1 MTKIIIKNK
10 QEYHLKIKIDENQE
24 SEESEES
31 ENHHHAVNKNVIV
44 DELKSKSKSKSKS
57 LVAKSKSVLK
67 SLPKEI
73 SINNYALLL
82 CNDYDY
88 KVIDLKK
95 MCNKI
100 QREYEYKKM
109 KTTGTK
115 VEMKQNIYNFYNH
128 TFHSI
133 KIQLKYKSHLR
144 RKMIMLRGPALKNRE
159 MCINETDFY
168 TLDPIRDIPDAQFY
182 SYEEMC
188 GEKVCC
194 YGFDIASICNLIL
207 NDNGVD
213 SVANLNHRLIWT
225 ASSNPY
231 NRSTIP
237 HNITRDI
244 LKIIK
249 LDRILNNK
257 DKKNEN
263 KNKNKNSK
271 NKNNNNNNNNNHNSW
286 NETGGVNGNIILD
299 NSDMNHNNG
308 GSGSGSGSGNGN
320 IVITLPQDVLT
331 PQQRYHQNVLQLFQ
345 NINSLGHYSDA
356 DWFLHLTYQQHI
368 TFLRELIDIWNYR
381 AELSYNAR
389 AAIYPPHGNPFPQHI
404 MGWLTHQ
411 FYSYLT
417 IENIISIN
425 MTIIERITT
434 AAILESDRCLGANF
448 VLCALTLVSIPAREA
463 LPWLYQSVMYT

>member
-1 MTKIIIKNK
+1 MTKIIIRKKNK
-10 QEYHLKIKIDENQE
+10 DIEEQQQGKQGGQECNMVIKP
-24 SEESEES
+24 SL
-31 ENHHHAVNKNVIV
+31 
-44 DELKSKSKSKSKS
+44 LKSKST
-57 LVAKSKSVLK
+57 LK
-67 SLPKEI
+67 QLPEEI

-82 CNDYDY
+82 YNDYDY

-95 MCNKI
+95 MCTKI

-115 VEMKQNIYNFYNH
+115 VEMKQNIYNFYNY

-133 KIQLKYKSHLR
+133 KIQLKFKSHLR

-213 SVANLNHRLIWT
+213 SIANLNYRLIWT

-231 NRSTIP
+231 NRSIIP
-237 HNITRDI
+237 PNITRDI

-249 LDRILNNK
+249 LDRLLNNK

-263 KNKNKNSK
+263 KNKNKNNR
-271 NKNNNNNNNNNHNSW
+271 NKNNNNNNNNNW
-286 NETGGVNGNIILD
+286 NEINGVNGNIVLD

-308 GSGSGSGSGNGN
+308 GSGSGN
-320 IVITLPQDVLT
+320 IVITLPQDTLT
-331 PQQRYHQNVLQLFQ
+331 PQQRHRQNVLQLFQ

-356 DWFLHLTYQQHI
+356 DWFLHLSYQQHI

-417 IENIISIN
+417 MENIVSIN
-425 MTIIERITT
+425 MTIIERITVS
-434 AAILESDRCLGANF
+434 AILESDRCLGANF

-463 LPWLYQSVMYT
+463 LPWLYQSVMYA

>member
-1 MTKIIIKNK
+1 MTKIIIRKKK
-10 QEYHLKIKIDENQE
+10 QDTEEQEEQQYNTVIK
-24 SEESEES
+24 
-31 ENHHHAVNKNVIV
+31 
-44 DELKSKSKSKSKS
+44 LPLLSK
-57 LVAKSKSVLK
+57 VKSVSK
-67 SLPKEI
+67 RLPEEEI
-73 SINNYALLL
+73 SINNYELLL

-100 QREYEYKKM
+100 QRDYGYKKI

-115 VEMKQNIYNFYNH
+115 VEMKQNIYNFYNQ
-128 TFHSI
+128 TFYCI
-133 KIQLKYKSHLR
+133 KIQLKFKSHLY
-144 RKMIMLRGPALKNRE
+144 RKMAMLRGPALKNRE
-159 MCINETDFY
+159 LCINETDFY
-168 TLDPIRDIPDAQFY
+168 TLDPIREIPDTQFY

-225 ASSNPY
+225 ESSNPY
-231 NRSTIP
+231 NRSVIP
-237 HNITRDI
+237 HNITRNI

-249 LDRILNNK
+249 LDRILNGKKENDNGK
-257 DKKNEN
+257 KKNN
-263 KNKNKNSK
+263 KKTTLAS
-271 NKNNNNNNNNNHNSW
+271 NNTSNV
-286 NETGGVNGNIILD
+286 EGGEGTF
-299 NSDMNHNNG
+299 G
-308 GSGSGSGSGNGN
+308 ANGN
-320 IVITLPQDVLT
+320 IVIELPQDTLT

-345 NINSLGHYSDA
+345 NINLLGHYSEQ

-368 TFLRELIDIWNYR
+368 TFLRELMDIWNYR

-389 AAIYPPHGNPFPQHI
+389 AAIYPPHGNPFPQHV

-411 FYSYLT
+411 FYAYLT
-417 IENIISIN
+417 VENIISIN
-425 MTIIERITT
+425 MTIIERLTTT
-434 AAILESDRCLGANF
+434 AMQESYRCLGANF

-463 LPWLYQSVMYT
+463 LPWLYQSVMYA

>member
-1 MTKIIIKNK
+1 MTKIIIRKKN
-10 QEYHLKIKIDENQE
+10 QDT
-24 SEESEES
+24 EEPC
-31 ENHHHAVNKNVIV
+31 NTVITPSL
-44 DELKSKSKSKSKS
+44 LKSKSTVKS
-57 LVAKSKSVLK
+57 LKPLK
-67 SLPKEI
+67 QLPEVI

-82 CNDYDY
+82 DNDFDY

-95 MCNKI
+95 MCTKI

-115 VEMKQNIYNFYNH
+115 VEMKQNIYNFYNQ

-133 KIQLKYKSHLR
+133 KIQLKFKSHLR

-159 MCINETDFY
+159 ICINETDFY
-168 TLDPIRDIPDAQFY
+168 TLDPIREIPDAQFY

-188 GEKVCC
+188 GEKACC

-231 NRSTIP
+231 NRSIIP

-257 DKKNEN
+257 DKKNEHK

-271 NKNNNNNNNNNHNSW
+271 NKNNW
-286 NETGGVNGNIILD
+286 NENVSGNGNTVLD
-299 NSDMNHNNG
+299 NDNGIMNHSN
-308 GSGSGSGSGNGN
+308 SGSGSGSGN
-320 IVITLPQDVLT
+320 IVIDLPQDVLT
-331 PQQRYHQNVLQLFQ
+331 PQQRYHQNVLHLFQ
-345 NINSLGHYSDA
+345 NINLLGHYSDP

-368 TFLRELIDIWNYR
+368 TFLRELMDIWNYR

-389 AAIYPPHGNPFPQHI
+389 ASIYPPYGNPFPQHI
-404 MGWLTHQ
+404 TGWLTHQ
-411 FYSYLT
+411 FYAYLT
-417 IENIISIN
+417 LETIVNIN
-425 MTIIERITT
+425 MTIIERLTTT
-434 AAILESDRCLGANF
+434 AMQESDRCLGANF

-463 LPWLYQSVMYT
+463 LPWLYQSVMYM

>member
-1 MTKIIIKNK
+1 MAKIIIRKKK
-10 QEYHLKIKIDENQE
+10 QDTEEQEEQQGQQYNTVIKP
-24 SEESEES
+24 
-31 ENHHHAVNKNVIV
+31 
-44 DELKSKSKSKSKS
+44 S
-57 LVAKSKSVLK
+57 LLPKVKSVSK
-67 SLPKEI
+67 RLPEEEI

-100 QREYEYKKM
+100 QRDYGYKKI

-115 VEMKQNIYNFYNH
+115 VEMKQNIYNFYNQ
-128 TFHSI
+128 TFYCI
-133 KIQLKYKSHLR
+133 KIQLKFKSHLY
-144 RKMIMLRGPALKNRE
+144 RKMAMLRGPALKNRE
-159 MCINETDFY
+159 LCINETDFY
-168 TLDPIRDIPDAQFY
+168 TLDPIREIPDTQFY

-225 ASSNPY
+225 ESSNPY
-231 NRSTIP
+231 NRSVIP
-237 HNITRDI
+237 HNITRNI

-249 LDRILNNK
+249 LDRILNGKKENDNGK
-257 DKKNEN
+257 KKNN
-263 KNKNKNSK
+263 KKTLAS
-271 NKNNNNNNNNNHNSW
+271 NNNNTSIV
-286 NETGGVNGNIILD
+286 EGGEGTF
-299 NSDMNHNNG
+299 
-308 GSGSGSGSGNGN
+308 GSNGN
-320 IVITLPQDVLT
+320 IVIELPQDTLT
-331 PQQRYHQNVLQLFQ
+331 PQQRYRQNVLQLFQ
-345 NINSLGHYSDA
+345 NINLLGHYSEH

-368 TFLRELIDIWNYR
+368 TFLRELMDIWNYR

-404 MGWLTHQ
+404 TGWLTHQ
-411 FYSYLT
+411 FYAYLT
-417 IENIISIN
+417 VENIISIN
-425 MTIIERITT
+425 MTIIERLTTT
-434 AAILESDRCLGANF
+434 AMQESDRCLGANF

-463 LPWLYQSVMYT
+463 LPWLYQSVMYV

>member
-1 MTKIIIKNK
+1 MTKIIVRKKK
-10 QEYHLKIKIDENQE
+10 QDTEEQQQQKQDTEEQE
-24 SEESEES
+24 QQGQQC
-31 ENHHHAVNKNVIV
+31 NTVIAPSL
-44 DELKSKSKSKSKS
+44 LKSKSIVKQ
-57 LVAKSKSVLK
+57 LK
-67 SLPKEI
+67 QLKQLKPLKQLPEVI

-82 CNDYDY
+82 DNDIDY
-88 KVIDLKK
+88 KVLDLKK
-95 MCNKI
+95 MCTKI

-115 VEMKQNIYNFYNH
+115 VEMKQNIYNFYNQ

-133 KIQLKYKSHLR
+133 KIQLKFKSHLR
-144 RKMIMLRGPALKNRE
+144 RKITMLRGPALKNRE
-159 MCINETDFY
+159 ICINETDFY
-168 TLDPIRDIPDAQFY
+168 TLDPIREIPDAQFY

-188 GEKVCC
+188 GEKACC

-213 SVANLNHRLIWT
+213 SVANLNHRLVWT

-237 HNITRDI
+237 PNITRDI

-249 LDRILNNK
+249 LDRLLNNK

-271 NKNNNNNNNNNHNSW
+271 NKNNNNNNW
-286 NETGGVNGNIILD
+286 NENGANGNIILD
-299 NSDMNHNNG
+299 NGGGGG
-308 GSGSGSGSGNGN
+308 GSGSGN
-320 IVITLPQDVLT
+320 IVIELPQDVLT
-331 PQQRYHQNVLQLFQ
+331 PQQRYRQNVLHLFQ
-345 NINSLGHYSDA
+345 NINFLGHYSDP

-368 TFLRELIDIWNYR
+368 TFLRELMDIWNYR

-389 AAIYPPHGNPFPQHI
+389 ASIYPPYGNPFPHHI
-404 MGWLTHQ
+404 TGWLTHQ
-411 FYSYLT
+411 FYAYLT
-417 IENIISIN
+417 LENIVNIN
-425 MTIIERITT
+425 MTIIERLTTT
-434 AAILESDRCLGANF
+434 AMQESDRCLGANF

>member
-1 MTKIIIKNK
+1 MTKIIVRKKKQDTEEQQQQQK
-10 QEYHLKIKIDENQE
+10 QEQE
-24 SEESEES
+24 GQQC
-31 ENHHHAVNKNVIV
+31 NTVIAPSL
-44 DELKSKSKSKSKS
+44 LKSKSTVKP
-57 LVAKSKSVLK
+57 LK
-67 SLPKEI
+67 QLKQLKQLPEVI

-82 CNDYDY
+82 DNDIDY
-88 KVIDLKK
+88 KVLDLKK
-95 MCNKI
+95 MCTKI

-115 VEMKQNIYNFYNH
+115 VEMKQNIYNFYNQ

-133 KIQLKYKSHLR
+133 KIQLKFNTHLR
-144 RKMIMLRGPALKNRE
+144 RKMTMLRGPALKNRE
-159 MCINETDFY
+159 ICINETDFY
-168 TLDPIRDIPDAQFY
+168 TLDPIREIPDAQFY

-188 GEKVCC
+188 GGKACC

-213 SVANLNHRLIWT
+213 SVANLNHRLVWT

-231 NRSTIP
+231 NRSIIP
-237 HNITRDI
+237 PNITRDI

-249 LDRILNNK
+249 LDRLLNNK

-271 NKNNNNNNNNNHNSW
+271 NKNNNNNNNNW
-286 NETGGVNGNIILD
+286 NENGVDGNIILD
-299 NSDMNHNNG
+299 NGGGG
-308 GSGSGSGSGNGN
+308 GSGSGN
-320 IVITLPQDVLT
+320 IVIELPQDVLT
-331 PQQRYHQNVLQLFQ
+331 PQQRYRQNVLHLFQ
-345 NINSLGHYSDA
+345 SINFLGHYSDP

-368 TFLRELIDIWNYR
+368 TFLRELMDIWNYR

-389 AAIYPPHGNPFPQHI
+389 ALIYPPYGNPFPHHI
-404 MGWLTHQ
+404 TGWLTHQ
-411 FYSYLT
+411 FYAYLT
-417 IENIISIN
+417 LENIVNIN
-425 MTIIERITT
+425 MTIIERLTTT
-434 AAILESDRCLGANF
+434 AMQESDRCLGANF

>member
-1 MTKIIIKNK
+1 MTKIIIRKKK
-10 QEYHLKIKIDENQE
+10 QDAEEQE
-24 SEESEES
+24 GQQGQQCNS
-31 ENHHHAVNKNVIV
+31 VITPSL
-44 DELKSKSKSKSKS
+44 LKSKSTVKS
-57 LVAKSKSVLK
+57 LK
-67 SLPKEI
+67 SLKQLPEVI

-95 MCNKI
+95 MCTKI

-115 VEMKQNIYNFYNH
+115 VEMKQNIYNFYNQ

-133 KIQLKYKSHLR
+133 KIQLKFNSHLR

-168 TLDPIRDIPDAQFY
+168 TMDPIRDIPDAQFY

-188 GEKVCC
+188 GEKACC

-249 LDRILNNK
+249 LDRLLNNK

-263 KNKNKNSK
+263 KNKNKNNK
-271 NKNNNNNNNNNHNSW
+271 NKNNNNNNNNHNSW
-286 NETGGVNGNIILD
+286 NETDGVNGNIVLD

-308 GSGSGSGSGNGN
+308 GSGGGN
-320 IVITLPQDVLT
+320 IVITLPQDTLT
-331 PQQRYHQNVLQLFQ
+331 PQQRHRQNVLQLFQ

-356 DWFLHLTYQQHI
+356 DWFLHLSYQQHI

-389 AAIYPPHGNPFPQHI
+389 EAIYPPHGNPFPQHI

-417 IENIISIN
+417 MENIVSIN
-425 MTIIERITT
+425 MTIIERITVS
-434 AAILESDRCLGANF
+434 AILESDRCLGANF

-463 LPWLYQSVMYT
+463 LPWLYQSVMYI

>member
-1 MTKIIIKNK
+1 MTKIIIRKKN
-10 QEYHLKIKIDENQE
+10 QDIEEQQQGQQGQQCNMIITPSLLK
-24 SEESEES
+24 
-31 ENHHHAVNKNVIV
+31 
-44 DELKSKSKSKSKS
+44 LKSKSTLKLSKP
-57 LVAKSKSVLK
+57 LK
-67 SLPKEI
+67 QLPEEI

-95 MCNKI
+95 MCTKI
-100 QREYEYKKM
+100 QREYDYKKM

-128 TFHSI
+128 TFYSI
-133 KIQLKYKSHLR
+133 KIQLKFKSHLR
-144 RKMIMLRGPALKNRE
+144 RKMIILRGPALKNRE

-188 GEKVCC
+188 GEKACC

-213 SVANLNHRLIWT
+213 SIANLNYRLIWT

-231 NRSTIP
+231 NRSIIP
-237 HNITRDI
+237 PNITRDI

-249 LDRILNNK
+249 LDRLLNNK

-263 KNKNKNSK
+263 KNKNKNSR
-271 NKNNNNNNNNNHNSW
+271 NKNNNNNNNNNNW
-286 NETGGVNGNIILD
+286 NEINGVNGNIVLD

-308 GSGSGSGSGNGN
+308 GSGSGSGN
-320 IVITLPQDVLT
+320 IVITLPQDTLT
-331 PQQRYHQNVLQLFQ
+331 PQQRHRQNVLQLFQ

-356 DWFLHLTYQQHI
+356 DWFLHLSYQQHI

-417 IENIISIN
+417 MENIVSIN
-425 MTIIERITT
+425 MTIIERITVS
-434 AAILESDRCLGANF
+434 AILESDRCLGANF

-463 LPWLYQSVMYT
+463 LPWLYQSVMYA

>member
-1 MTKIIIKNK
+1 MTKIIIRKKN
-10 QEYHLKIKIDENQE
+10 QDT
-24 SEESEES
+24 EEPC
-31 ENHHHAVNKNVIV
+31 NTVITPSL
-44 DELKSKSKSKSKS
+44 LKSKSTVKS
-57 LVAKSKSVLK
+57 LKPLK
-67 SLPKEI
+67 QLPEVI

-82 CNDYDY
+82 DNDFDY

-95 MCNKI
+95 MCTKI

-115 VEMKQNIYNFYNH
+115 VEMKQNIYNFYNQ

-133 KIQLKYKSHLR
+133 KIQLKFKSHLR

-168 TLDPIRDIPDAQFY
+168 TLDPIREIPDAQFY

-188 GEKVCC
+188 GEKACC

-231 NRSTIP
+231 NRSIIP

-257 DKKNEN
+257 DKKNEHK

-271 NKNNNNNNNNNHNSW
+271 NKNNW
-286 NETGGVNGNIILD
+286 NENVSGNGNTVLD
-299 NSDMNHNNG
+299 NDNGIMNHSN
-308 GSGSGSGSGNGN
+308 SGSGSGN
-320 IVITLPQDVLT
+320 IVIDLPQDVLT
-331 PQQRYHQNVLQLFQ
+331 PQQRYHQNVLHLFQ
-345 NINSLGHYSDA
+345 NINLLGHYSDP

-368 TFLRELIDIWNYR
+368 TFLRELMDIWNYR

-389 AAIYPPHGNPFPQHI
+389 ASIYPPYGNPFPQHI
-404 MGWLTHQ
+404 TGWLTHQ
-411 FYSYLT
+411 FYAYLT
-417 IENIISIN
+417 LETIVNIN
-425 MTIIERITT
+425 MTIIERLTTT
-434 AAILESDRCLGANF
+434 AMQESDRCLGANF

-463 LPWLYQSVMYT
+463 LPWLYQSVMYM

>member
-1 MTKIIIKNK
+1 MTKIIIRKKN
-10 QEYHLKIKIDENQE
+10 QDT
-24 SEESEES
+24 EEPC
-31 ENHHHAVNKNVIV
+31 NTVITPSL
-44 DELKSKSKSKSKS
+44 LKSKPTVKS
-57 LVAKSKSVLK
+57 LKPLK
-67 SLPKEI
+67 QLKQLPEVI

-82 CNDYDY
+82 DNDFDY

-95 MCNKI
+95 MCTKI

-115 VEMKQNIYNFYNH
+115 VEMKQNIYNFYNQ

-133 KIQLKYKSHLR
+133 KIQLKFKSHLR

-188 GEKVCC
+188 GEKACC

-231 NRSTIP
+231 NRSIIP

-257 DKKNEN
+257 DKKNEHK

-271 NKNNNNNNNNNHNSW
+271 NKNNW
-286 NETGGVNGNIILD
+286 NENVSGNGNTVLD
-299 NSDMNHNNG
+299 NDNGIMNHSN
-308 GSGSGSGSGNGN
+308 SGSGSGN
-320 IVITLPQDVLT
+320 IVIDLPQDVLT
-331 PQQRYHQNVLQLFQ
+331 PQQRYHQNVLHLFQ
-345 NINSLGHYSDA
+345 NINLLGHYSDP

-368 TFLRELIDIWNYR
+368 TFLRELMDIWNYR

-389 AAIYPPHGNPFPQHI
+389 ASIYPPYGNPFPQHI
-404 MGWLTHQ
+404 TGWLTHQ
-411 FYSYLT
+411 FYAYLT
-417 IENIISIN
+417 LETIVNIN
-425 MTIIERITT
+425 MTIIERLTTT
-434 AAILESDRCLGANF
+434 AMQESDRCLGANF

-463 LPWLYQSVMYT
+463 LPWLYQSVMYM

>member
-1 MTKIIIKNK
+1 MPKIIIKKK
-10 QEYHLKIKIDENQE
+10 QDA
-24 SEESEES
+24 EEQC
-31 ENHHHAVNKNVIV
+31 NVV
-44 DELKSKSKSKSKS
+44 VSPSSSLSPSFKLKSTSKLKPSTSK
-57 LVAKSKSVLK
+57 L
-67 SLPKEI
+67 LPEAI

-82 CNDYDY
+82 DNDFDF
-88 KVIDLKK
+88 KVVYLKK
-95 MCNKI
+95 MCGKI
-100 QREYEYKKM
+100 QREYDYKKM

-115 VEMKQNIYNFYNH
+115 VEMKQNIYNFYNQ

-133 KIQLKYKSHLR
+133 KIQLKFKSHLR

-159 MCINETDFY
+159 ICINETDFY
-168 TLDPIRDIPDAQFY
+168 TLDPIREIPDAQFY

-188 GEKVCC
+188 GGKACC

-213 SVANLNHRLIWT
+213 SVANLNHRLVWT

-231 NRSTIP
+231 NRSIIP
-237 HNITRDI
+237 PNITRDI

-249 LDRILNNK
+249 LDRLLNNK

-271 NKNNNNNNNNNHNSW
+271 NKNNNNNNW
-286 NETGGVNGNIILD
+286 NENGGNGNIILD
-299 NSDMNHNNG
+299 NGGGG
-308 GSGSGSGSGNGN
+308 GSGSGN
-320 IVITLPQDVLT
+320 IVIDLPQDTLT
-331 PQQRYHQNVLQLFQ
+331 PQQRYRQNVLHLFQ
-345 NINSLGHYSDA
+345 NIDLLGHYSDP
-356 DWFLHLTYQQHI
+356 DWFLHLTYQEHI
-368 TFLRELIDIWNYR
+368 TFLRELMDIWNYR

-389 AAIYPPHGNPFPQHI
+389 ASVYPPYGNPFPHHI
-404 MGWLTHQ
+404 TGWLTHQ

-417 IENIISIN
+417 LETIVNIN
-425 MTIIERITT
+425 MTIIERLTTT
-434 AAILESDRCLGANF
+434 AMQESDRCLGANF

>member
-1 MTKIIIKNK
+1 MTKIIIRKKK
-10 QEYHLKIKIDENQE
+10 QDAEEQE
-24 SEESEES
+24 GQQGQQCNS
-31 ENHHHAVNKNVIV
+31 VITPPL
-44 DELKSKSKSKSKS
+44 LKSKSTVKS
-57 LVAKSKSVLK
+57 LK
-67 SLPKEI
+67 SLKQLPEVI

-95 MCNKI
+95 MCTKI
-100 QREYEYKKM
+100 QREYDYKKM

-115 VEMKQNIYNFYNH
+115 VEMKQNIYNFYNQ

-133 KIQLKYKSHLR
+133 KIQLKFNSHLR

-168 TLDPIRDIPDAQFY
+168 TMDPIRDIPDAQFY

-188 GEKVCC
+188 GEKACC

-249 LDRILNNK
+249 LDRLLNNK

-263 KNKNKNSK
+263 KNKNKNNK
-271 NKNNNNNNNNNHNSW
+271 NKNNNNNNNNHNSW
-286 NETGGVNGNIILD
+286 NETDGVNGNIVLD

-308 GSGSGSGSGNGN
+308 GSGGGN
-320 IVITLPQDVLT
+320 IVITLPQDTLT
-331 PQQRYHQNVLQLFQ
+331 PQQRHHQNVLQLFQ

-356 DWFLHLTYQQHI
+356 DWFLHLSYQQHI

-389 AAIYPPHGNPFPQHI
+389 EAIYPPHGNPFPQHI

-417 IENIISIN
+417 MENIVSIN
-425 MTIIERITT
+425 MTIIERITVS
-434 AAILESDRCLGANF
+434 AILESDRCLGANF

-463 LPWLYQSVMYT
+463 LPWLYQSVMYI

>member
-1 MTKIIIKNK
+1 MTKIIIRKKK
-10 QEYHLKIKIDENQE
+10 QDAEEQEGQQGQQCNADAVITPSLLK
-24 SEESEES
+24 
-31 ENHHHAVNKNVIV
+31 
-44 DELKSKSKSKSKS
+44 LKSKSTLKLSKP
-57 LVAKSKSVLK
+57 LK
-67 SLPKEI
+67 QLPEEI

-95 MCNKI
+95 MCTKI
-100 QREYEYKKM
+100 QREYDYKKM

-115 VEMKQNIYNFYNH
+115 VEMKQNIYNFYNQ

-133 KIQLKYKSHLR
+133 KIQLKFNSHLR

-168 TLDPIRDIPDAQFY
+168 TMDPIRDIPDAQFY

-188 GEKVCC
+188 GEKACC

-231 NRSTIP
+231 NRSIIP

-249 LDRILNNK
+249 LDRLLNNK

-263 KNKNKNSK
+263 KNKNKNNK
-271 NKNNNNNNNNNHNSW
+271 NKNNNNNNNNHNSW
-286 NETGGVNGNIILD
+286 NETGGVNGNTVLN
-299 NSDMNHNNG
+299 NSDMNYNSG
-308 GSGSGSGSGNGN
+308 GSGN
-320 IVITLPQDVLT
+320 IVITLPQDTLT
-331 PQQRYHQNVLQLFQ
+331 PQQRHRQNVLQLFQ

-356 DWFLHLTYQQHI
+356 DWFLHLSYQQHI

-389 AAIYPPHGNPFPQHI
+389 EAIYPPHGNPFPQHI

-417 IENIISIN
+417 MENIVSIN
-425 MTIIERITT
+425 MTIIERITVS
-434 AAILESDRCLGANF
+434 AILESDRCLGANF

-463 LPWLYQSVMYT
+463 LPWLYQSVMYI

>member
-1 MTKIIIKNK
+1 MTKIIVRKKK
-10 QEYHLKIKIDENQE
+10 QDTEEQQEQEGQQCNTVVKPLKP
-24 SEESEES
+24 
-31 ENHHHAVNKNVIV
+31 
-44 DELKSKSKSKSKS
+44 LKR
-57 LVAKSKSVLK
+57 LK
-67 SLPKEI
+67 QLKQLKQLKPLPDVI

-82 CNDYDY
+82 ENDYDY

-95 MCNKI
+95 MCTKI
-100 QREYEYKKM
+100 QRDYEYKKM

-115 VEMKQNIYNFYNH
+115 VEMKQNIYNFYNQ

-133 KIQLKYKSHLR
+133 KIQLKFKSHLR
-144 RKMIMLRGPALKNRE
+144 RKMTMLRGPALKNRE
-159 MCINETDFY
+159 ICINETDFY
-168 TLDPIRDIPDAQFY
+168 TLDPIREIPDAQFY

-188 GEKVCC
+188 GGKACC

-231 NRSTIP
+231 NRSIIP
-237 HNITRDI
+237 PNITRDI

-249 LDRILNNK
+249 LDRLLNNK

-271 NKNNNNNNNNNHNSW
+271 NKN
-286 NETGGVNGNIILD
+286 GVNGNIILD
-299 NSDMNHNNG
+299 NGGGGGG
-308 GSGSGSGSGNGN
+308 GSGSGN
-320 IVITLPQDVLT
+320 IVIELPQDTLT
-331 PQQRYHQNVLQLFQ
+331 PQQRYRQTVLHLFQ
-345 NINSLGHYSDA
+345 NIDLLGHYSDP
-356 DWFLHLTYQQHI
+356 DWFLHLTYQEHI
-368 TFLRELIDIWNYR
+368 TFLRELMDIWNYR

-389 AAIYPPHGNPFPQHI
+389 ASIYPPYGNPFPHHI
-404 MGWLTHQ
+404 TGWLTHQ

-417 IENIISIN
+417 LETIVNIN
-425 MTIIERITT
+425 MTIIERLTTT
-434 AAILESDRCLGANF
+434 AMQESDRCLGANF

>member
-1 MTKIIIKNK
+1 MAKIIIRKKK
-10 QEYHLKIKIDENQE
+10 QDIEEEEGQQYNTVIKP
-24 SEESEES
+24 SLLPK
-31 ENHHHAVNKNVIV
+31 V
-44 DELKSKSKSKSKS
+44 KS
-57 LVAKSKSVLK
+57 LKPLK
-67 SLPKEI
+67 QSPEEI

-100 QREYEYKKM
+100 QRDYGYKKI

-115 VEMKQNIYNFYNH
+115 VEMKQNIYNFYNQ
-128 TFHSI
+128 TFYCI
-133 KIQLKYKSHLR
+133 KIQLKFKSHLY
-144 RKMIMLRGPALKNRE
+144 RKMAMLRGPALKNRE
-159 MCINETDFY
+159 LCINETDFY
-168 TLDPIRDIPDAQFY
+168 TLDPIREIPDTQFY
-182 SYEEMC
+182 SYEEVC

-213 SVANLNHRLIWT
+213 SVANLNRRLIWT
-225 ASSNPY
+225 ESSNPY
-231 NRSTIP
+231 NRSVIP
-237 HNITRDI
+237 HNIIRNI

-249 LDRILNNK
+249 LDRILNGKKENVNGK
-257 DKKNEN
+257 KKNN
-263 KNKNKNSK
+263 KKTLAS
-271 NKNNNNNNNNNHNSW
+271 NNNNTSNV
-286 NETGGVNGNIILD
+286 EGGEGTVGA
-299 NSDMNHNNG
+299 
-308 GSGSGSGSGNGN
+308 NGN
-320 IVITLPQDVLT
+320 IVIELPQDTLT
-331 PQQRYHQNVLQLFQ
+331 PQQRYRQNVLQLFQ

-389 AAIYPPHGNPFPQHI
+389 AAVYPPHGNPFPQHI

-411 FYSYLT
+411 FYAYLT
-417 IENIISIN
+417 METIISIN
-425 MTIIERITT
+425 MTIIERLTTT
-434 AAILESDRCLGANF
+434 AMQESDRCLGANF

-463 LPWLYQSVMYT
+463 LPWLYQSVMYA

>member
-1 MTKIIIKNK
+1 MTKIIIRKKN
-10 QEYHLKIKIDENQE
+10 QDIEEQQQGQQGQQCNMVITPSLLK
-24 SEESEES
+24 
-31 ENHHHAVNKNVIV
+31 
-44 DELKSKSKSKSKS
+44 LKSKSTLKLSKP
-57 LVAKSKSVLK
+57 LK
-67 SLPKEI
+67 QLPEEI

-95 MCNKI
+95 MCTKI
-100 QREYEYKKM
+100 QREYDYKKM

-128 TFHSI
+128 TFYSI
-133 KIQLKYKSHLR
+133 KIQLKFKSHLR

-188 GEKVCC
+188 GGKACC

-213 SVANLNHRLIWT
+213 SIANLNYRLIWT

-231 NRSTIP
+231 NRSIIP
-237 HNITRDI
+237 PNITRDI

-249 LDRILNNK
+249 LDRLLNNK

-263 KNKNKNSK
+263 KNKNKNSR
-271 NKNNNNNNNNNHNSW
+271 NKNNNNNNNNNW
-286 NETGGVNGNIILD
+286 NEINGVNGNIVLD

-308 GSGSGSGSGNGN
+308 GSGSGSGN
-320 IVITLPQDVLT
+320 IVITLPQDTLT
-331 PQQRYHQNVLQLFQ
+331 PQQRHRQNVLQLFQ

-356 DWFLHLTYQQHI
+356 DWFLHLSYQQHI

-417 IENIISIN
+417 MENIVSIN
-425 MTIIERITT
+425 MTIIERITVS
-434 AAILESDRCLGANF
+434 AILESDRCLGANF

-463 LPWLYQSVMYT
+463 LPWLYQSVMYA

>member
-1 MTKIIIKNK
+1 MTKIIIRKKN
-10 QEYHLKIKIDENQE
+10 QDT
-24 SEESEES
+24 EEPC
-31 ENHHHAVNKNVIV
+31 NMVIV
-44 DELKSKSKSKSKS
+44 TPSLLKTNSIVKPLK
-57 LVAKSKSVLK
+57 LLK
-67 SLPKEI
+67 SLKPLPEVI

-82 CNDYDY
+82 CNEYDY

-95 MCNKI
+95 MCVKI

-115 VEMKQNIYNFYNH
+115 VEMKQNIYNFYNQ

-133 KIQLKYKSHLR
+133 KIQLKFKSHLR
-144 RKMIMLRGPALKNRE
+144 RKITLLRGPALKNRE
-159 MCINETDFY
+159 ICINETDFY
-168 TLDPIRDIPDAQFY
+168 TLDPIREIPDAQFY

-188 GEKVCC
+188 GGKACC

-213 SVANLNHRLIWT
+213 SVANLNHRLVWT

-231 NRSTIP
+231 NRSIIP
-237 HNITRDI
+237 PNITRDI

-249 LDRILNNK
+249 LDRLLNNK
-257 DKKNEN
+257 NKKNEN

-271 NKNNNNNNNNNHNSW
+271 NKNNNNNNW
-286 NETGGVNGNIILD
+286 NENGVNGNIILD
-299 NSDMNHNNG
+299 NGGGG
-308 GSGSGSGSGNGN
+308 GSGSGSGN
-320 IVITLPQDVLT
+320 IVIDLPQDVLT
-331 PQQRYHQNVLQLFQ
+331 PQQRYRQNVLHLFQ
-345 NINSLGHYSDA
+345 NINLLGHYSDP

-368 TFLRELIDIWNYR
+368 TFLRELMDIWNYR

-389 AAIYPPHGNPFPQHI
+389 ASIYPPYGNPFPHHI
-404 MGWLTHQ
+404 TGWLTHQ
-411 FYSYLT
+411 FYAYLT
-417 IENIISIN
+417 LENIVNIN
-425 MTIIERITT
+425 MTIIERLTTT
-434 AAILESDRCLGANF
+434 AMQESDRCLGANF